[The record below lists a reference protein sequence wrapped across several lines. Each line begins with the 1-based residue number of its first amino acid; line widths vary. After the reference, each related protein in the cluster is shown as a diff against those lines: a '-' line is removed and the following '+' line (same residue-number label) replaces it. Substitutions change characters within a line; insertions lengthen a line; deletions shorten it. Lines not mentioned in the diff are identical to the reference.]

1 MDNFLWVITLILG
14 TITFAWV
21 FFKCDIVCFGCGGI
35 IVVWGLCVLVVG
47 IVVGILGEV
56 AGGLFSIIWFLI
68 KAGII
73 IAIIGSIGMYIY
85 NKVKG
90 LGNKEN

>member
-1 MDNFLWVITLILG
+1 MENFIWIITLILG

-21 FFKCDIVCFGCGGI
+21 FLKCEITYFGCGGI
-35 IVVWGLCVLVVG
+35 IAVWGLCILGVG
-47 IVVGILGEV
+47 IIVGIIGEV

-68 KAGII
+68 KVGII
-73 IAIIGSIGMYIY
+73 IAIISSIGKYIY

-90 LGNKEN
+90 LSNK